1 MRALNPGMRLGPMM
15 NVQSRTPTRPWPTA
29 TSEASSVPAAGP
41 ACRMDTTASR
51 LTMPITIVAASNA
64 RVETKPSAR
73 PS

>member
-1 MRALNPGMRLGPMM
+1 MI

-41 ACRMDTTASR
+41 ACLMETTASR

-73 PS
+73 PL